1 MYNIFNP
8 QLIKTNEFNL
18 EEMKIERIQ
27 NFELKTKIDLMEDKS
42 NLSKTNEER
51 KKSNDY
57 IVPCIHCAK
66 NCEND
71 FNRINYQDNIQMQN
85 LNVTSNF
92 YNYLNNSFNLNEI
105 YNIFKPS

>member
-1 MYNIFNP
+1 
-8 QLIKTNEFNL
+8 
-18 EEMKIERIQ
+18 MKIETIQ
-27 NFELKTKIDLMEDKS
+27 NFELKTKKGLKEDNS
-42 NLSKTNEER
+42 NLSKTNEEH